1 MWRKNENVE
10 LLKYNRVNY
19 TYSDH
24 RPVYG
29 IFKISTKKIIKEER
43 DKIVK
48 ELKDL
53 FNIGLSNKS
62 DENNEVL
69 RIYYNKL

>member
-1 MWRKNENVE
+1 MIFK
-10 LLKYNRVNY
+10 LHFLFYNY
-19 TYSDH
+19 HT
-24 RPVYG
+24 VYG